1 MHLESFRPSQDQDSL
16 VTVVA
21 WLYYQEDLTHDQIAK
36 RLGLSRVKVTRLLQ
50 KARKEGVIQFTITR
64 PLPEEFELQKRLCEL
79 SHLKEAIIVQT
90 RRSLEET
97 MEAVGK
103 ASAEHLIRNLRNG
116 LRLGM
121 GWSTTVSRMAHYL
134 KPVKKNLSFTV
145 CDLAG
150 TMLGQTNPYT
160 ISWLVAQL
168 YNAKLET
175 LPVPVLVESE
185 DTRNV
190 LFQEPRIVQAMNEAQ
205 KCDLAYVGLG
215 HLEPDTTLVRV
226 GLLPW
231 EEIEKLKNKGAV
243 GEILMRYYDEN
254 GENIP
259 TPWEKQI
266 ISLGWDHIH
275 KIPSLVVIAAGLH
288 KVQAICGAI
297 RGNLCRCLITDTETA
312 KAIIVHL
319 ESTRNLSANR

>member
-1 MHLESFRPSQDQDSL
+1 MNLESLRFSQDQDSL

-21 WLYYQEDLTHDQIAK
+21 WLYYQEGLTHDQIAK

-64 PLPEEFELQKRLCEL
+64 PLPEEFELQKKLCEMTN
-79 SHLKEAIIVQT
+79 LKEAIIVQS
-90 RRSLEET
+90 RRSFDET
-97 MEAVGK
+97 LEAVGK
-103 ASAEHLIRNLRNG
+103 ASAEHLTRNLRNG
-116 LRLGM
+116 LHLGM
-121 GWSTTVSRMAHYL
+121 GWSTTVSRMARFL
-134 KPVKKNLSFTV
+134 KPTKRHISFSV

-185 DTRNV
+185 ETRNV
-190 LFQEPRIVQAMNEAQ
+190 LLQEPRIAQAMNEAQ
-205 KCDLAYVGLG
+205 QCELAYVGLG
-215 HLEPDTTLVRV
+215 HLEPDTTLVKV

-231 EEIEKLKNKGAV
+231 KEIEKLKNNGAV

-254 GENIP
+254 GEHIP
-259 TPWEKQI
+259 SLWEKQI
-266 ISLGWDHIH
+266 ISLEWGKIR
-275 KIPSLVVIAAGLH
+275 KIPHLVVIAAGLH
-288 KVQAICGAI
+288 KVEAISGALK
-297 RGNLCRCLITDTETA
+297 GNLCHCLITDTETA
-312 KAIIVHL
+312 RAVIAYLDNKLGKSH
-319 ESTRNLSANR
+319 